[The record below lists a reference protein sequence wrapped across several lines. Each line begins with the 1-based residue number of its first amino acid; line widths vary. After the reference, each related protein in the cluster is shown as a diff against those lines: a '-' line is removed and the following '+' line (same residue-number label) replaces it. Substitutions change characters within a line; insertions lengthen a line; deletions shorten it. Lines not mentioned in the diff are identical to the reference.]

1 MNGMRAIVKN
11 MGLVILF
18 IVSLLLSVSCDDE
31 DITRSPQVGSVDF
44 QFELYDAEG
53 NPYIVDALP
62 SGTFHLCCKRPDMI
76 ATSWIN
82 NEVMI
87 VSENMIGHLSYWWF
101 VNGESSSDE
110 PFTVKLGL
118 MSDLLFNESGIKYM
132 DVQIG
137 KNVKTADDRR
147 DYKFVSWQ
155 SDGLDV
161 MYVRDKKL
169 SPQYIITCIG
179 VRLPL

>member
-1 MNGMRAIVKN
+1 MCKN
-11 MGLVILF
+11 MGLVISF
-18 IVSLLLSVSCDDE
+18 IVSLLLSVSCDDD
-31 DITRSPQVGSVDF
+31 DIVRPVQEEVVDY

-53 NPYIVDALP
+53 NPYMVDALP
-62 SGTFHLCCKRPDMI
+62 SGTFHVCRKHPDMI
-76 ATSWIN
+76 APYWVN

-155 SDGLDV
+155 TDGLDV

>member
-62 SGTFHLCCKRPDMI
+62 SGTFHVCSKRPDMI

-110 PFTVKLGL
+110 PSPLNSVLCPTFCLMNPASNTWTYRLERMLRQLMTEETTSLYRGRQTGL
-118 MSDLLFNESGIKYM
+118 MSCMSGTRSCHLNI
-132 DVQIG
+132 
-137 KNVKTADDRR
+137 
-147 DYKFVSWQ
+147 
-155 SDGLDV
+155 
-161 MYVRDKKL
+161 
-169 SPQYIITCIG
+169 
-179 VRLPL
+179 

>member
-1 MNGMRAIVKN
+1 
-11 MGLVILF
+11 
-18 IVSLLLSVSCDDE
+18 
-31 DITRSPQVGSVDF
+31 
-44 QFELYDAEG
+44 
-53 NPYIVDALP
+53 
-62 SGTFHLCCKRPDMI
+62 MI

-155 SDGLDV
+155 TDGLDV